1 MKQSS
6 EQPQLNTENP
16 EGVVKILNWLEQK
29 KFAGYSD
36 FRLMEDGK
44 TIHCVSRALDGTRD
58 YFIGVEFAELARSK
72 NWTYEQT
79 QEYWSKEVLKKSK
92 DKSPERPV

>member
-6 EQPQLNTENP
+6 EQPQLDTENP
-16 EGVVKILNWLEQK
+16 ERASEILDWLKQV

-36 FRLMEDGK
+36 FRLMKDSK
-44 TIHCVSRALDGTRD
+44 TIHCVSRMLDGTGD
-58 YFIGVEFAELARSK
+58 YFLGVEFAALARSK